1 MKAIKKIIFAV
12 SITTALAFNASA
24 NVQWLGQEKKPPE
37 KVKEQPKP
45 DKGKNEPRGNDRK
58 DDKKDDKKKPL

>member
-1 MKAIKKIIFAV
+1 MKEIKKFIFVV
-12 SITTALAFNASA
+12 SITTALVFNASA
-24 NVQWLGQEKKPPE
+24 SVQWLGQEKKPPE

-45 DKGKNEPRGNDRK
+45 DKGKDQPRGNDRK